1 MKLSNMTSIRLA
13 SAIALGAAL
22 AIPAQVQATGEAETG
37 LAAQSLSEGE
47 SVRAITMLKSA
58 LQDAPNDP
66 ALLINLGIAYAQ
78 GGNDAEARTSF
89 EAAMASREVIE
100 LETASGTEIDSRRL
114 ARRALAMLE
123 RGEFRRT
130 ANTGGQ
136 LTMRQ

>member
-1 MKLSNMTSIRLA
+1 
-13 SAIALGAAL
+13 L
-22 AIPAQVQATGEAETG
+22 AIPAQAQATGEAETG